1 MQRRGQVKKSCHGVG
16 WWQREML
23 WRSARPDFASL
34 QDWGPSGW
42 ELFLWPQEISSSPAS
57 LWKLKVK
64 VGCLGLPSW
73 KNGKEAQSRFSF
85 CKWDF
90 WSCIFDV
97 KIVIWKY
104 LFPLCFAFCQIQYHW
119 DPNEHDLASCQ
130 TKHIPAK
137 CLIMEMNMWWESFL
151 CMFHGNKLLMK
162 LQKQSFLPC
171 SLNLNT

>member
-1 MQRRGQVKKSCHGVG
+1 MELGDDKEKCFGGLLDQTLQVCRTEVLQVGNSFWGHKKY
-16 WWQREML
+16 
-23 WRSARPDFASL
+23 
-34 QDWGPSGW
+34 PS
-42 ELFLWPQEISSSPAS
+42 PPAS
-57 LWKLKVK
+57 LWKLNVK

-104 LFPLCFAFCQIQYHW
+104 LFPLCFAFCQIQYYW